1 MSRTHS
7 ETELFETLSCAA
19 ISEYAMPCSRISRA
33 FARIPSFALGRK
45 VQAGGGSPR
54 KTSLSVQL
62 LVIRRISL
70 ISRRDLLARLN
81 AMACCRNSANGV
93 VILEY

>member
-54 KTSLSVQL
+54 NTSLSVQL
-62 LVIRRISL
+62 LEIRRISL
-70 ISRRDLLARLN
+70 ISRLDLPARRS
-81 AMACCRNSANGV
+81 ATAWSRNSANGV
-93 VILEY
+93 VMLEY